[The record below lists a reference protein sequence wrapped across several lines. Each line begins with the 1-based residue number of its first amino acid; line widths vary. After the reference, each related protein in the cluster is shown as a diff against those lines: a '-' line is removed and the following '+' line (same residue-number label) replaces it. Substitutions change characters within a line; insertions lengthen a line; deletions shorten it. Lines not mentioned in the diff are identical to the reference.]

1 MIAWFLTCHYNH
13 VIFLNSNFIIYA
25 NATLKAAAATIA
37 WWKQSDFNKEMKSPI
52 WNTLFLF
59 VIYEFWQNTNL
70 TISLRII
77 LKQNKEYGKTNGIQ
91 EKRNKHMLT
100 IIQSHKNYHKRKPK
114 IKGRR
119 VTSELNYH
127 SSFSPPVTYFN
138 MLWQNNTKN
147 ARPRDTFSLLA
158 HITNYI

>member
-1 MIAWFLTCHYNH
+1 M
-13 VIFLNSNFIIYA
+13 
-25 NATLKAAAATIA
+25 
-37 WWKQSDFNKEMKSPI
+37 
-52 WNTLFLF
+52 
-59 VIYEFWQNTNL
+59 

-77 LKQNKEYGKTNGIQ
+77 LKQKKTKNGNTNGIK

-138 MLWQNNTKN
+138 ILWQNNTKN
-147 ARPRDTFSLLA
+147 GRPRDTFSLLA